1 MKIGVIGT
9 GNMGRALGLR
19 WARAGHHVFFG
30 SRDLGKAKAA
40 AVSVNG
46 PTLCGDCDAAAA
58 FGDVVLYTVR
68 DVLPSNLLRQPQ
80 ALAGKIV
87 IDCNNSAIFGLDIP
101 DPNLRPGVH
110 FAAPIPSLAE
120 RLAADVP
127 TAHVVKAFNT
137 IPATVIALD
146 RETLT
151 PHGVSVFLCADDS
164 QAKSV
169 VSGLAEELGFVGVD
183 SGTLER
189 AQLVEAVADFI
200 RFQIIEMGRGPFVSI
215 ALHPVPEPS

>member
-19 WARAGHHVFFG
+19 WAQAGHRVFFG

-40 AVSVNG
+40 AVSTNDS
-46 PTLCGDCDAAAA
+46 TLFGDYDAAAA
-58 FGDVVLYTVR
+58 FGEVVLYTVR
-68 DVLPSNLLRQPQ
+68 DILPSQLLRQPQ
-80 ALAGKIV
+80 VLAGRIV

-101 DPNLRPGVH
+101 DPDLRPGVH
-110 FAAPIPSLAE
+110 FAVPIPSLAE

-127 TAHVVKAFNT
+127 TARVVKAFNT
-137 IPATVIALD
+137 MAATVIALD

-151 PHGVSVFLCADDS
+151 PHRVSVFLCSDDVE
-164 QAKSV
+164 AKAV

-183 SGTLER
+183 SGRLER
-189 AQLVEAVADFI
+189 AQLVEAVGDFI
-200 RFQIIEMGRGPFVSI
+200 RFQIIEMGRGPFATI
-215 ALHPVPEPS
+215 GLHPLPPR